1 MHVSAGQVIYRQNE
15 DADSFYIVRCPPLP
29 HAKRDRGS
37 LGPLLQVINGR
48 LRSIV
53 DRQDGGVWI
62 QAEHGQGESV
72 GELDCITASPRPS
85 TLHAIRDTELARMPM
100 TLFNAISVRHPL
112 VTIQISRII
121 AARLRSQVAREAK
134 MTGGLPKELGAPGMG
149 DGSMGK
155 NNFNL
160 KVRQRLS
167 DHREASAEEP
177 QRLC

>member
-1 MHVSAGQVIYRQNE
+1 M
-15 DADSFYIVRCPPLP
+15 
-29 HAKRDRGS
+29 
-37 LGPLLQVINGR
+37 QVINGR
-48 LRSIV
+48 LRSIMEK
-53 DRQDGGVWI
+53 QGGGVQV
-62 QAEHGQGESV
+62 QAEYGQGESV

-134 MTGGLPKELGAPGMG
+134 MASGLPMELGAPGMAEQG
-149 DGSMGK
+149 MGK

-160 KVRQRLS
+160 KVSPRHHLS
-167 DHREASAEEP
+167 PGSRRSPVARVGA
-177 QRLC
+177 